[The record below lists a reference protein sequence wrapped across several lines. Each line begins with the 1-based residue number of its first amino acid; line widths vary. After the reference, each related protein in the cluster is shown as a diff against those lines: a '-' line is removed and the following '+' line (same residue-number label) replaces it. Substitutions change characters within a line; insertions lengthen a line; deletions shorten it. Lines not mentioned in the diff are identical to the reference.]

1 MSSIRVICDA
11 NFTKA
16 SVIDK
21 SVEKLLKMFK
31 KRFDSKS
38 RPLDD
43 DSNVSCIYRY
53 GNLSHDE
60 VRIMKKLLNSKGD
73 LIHLKRIESCES
85 PADTHSDDSVECSSV
100 ECNSVE
106 CKPKGKAKDKPR
118 GKRVKKDSG
127 GSKKGRGKAKGEP
140 SRSTSSRAS
149 SLSSHCTPP
158 PSVDG
163 CATPCDSETSDISE
177 DSDGPDCT
185 KSALIDEARVLC
197 RRLQSVVDSLEKV

>member
-1 MSSIRVICDA
+1 MSTIRVICDA

-16 SVIDK
+16 SAIDK

-38 RPLDD
+38 RPFDD
-43 DSNVSCIYRY
+43 DSNVECRY
-53 GNLSHDE
+53 QYANLSHDE
-60 VRIMKKLLNSKGD
+60 VRIMKKLLNSKGA
-73 LIHLKRIESCES
+73 LIHLKRIESCDS
-85 PADTHSDDSVECSSV
+85 PADIHSDD
-100 ECNSVE
+100 SVE

-127 GSKKGRGKAKGEP
+127 GSKKGKSKTKGDP
-140 SRSTSSRAS
+140 SRSISSRAS
-149 SLSSHCTPP
+149 SLSSHCTLP

-177 DSDGPDCT
+177 DSEGPGCT